1 MLVLLKDLGL
11 EYPTIASIKKRRYG
25 LYKCFCGKEFKTQM
39 QDVKSEKTKSCGC
52 IKKSMIVSRNKKN
65 ITHSLS
71 SHRLY
76 STWKKMINRCNNP
89 KNKDYKYY
97 GGRGITVC
105 NRWLNIEN
113 FIEDMYQSHQ
123 EGLSLDRINVNG
135 NYEKD
140 NCRWATKE
148 IQARNTRRIMITN
161 KSGYRGVSFIKSRNK
176 WGAKIT
182 IRTKKILLGTF
193 KTALEAAKA
202 YDKYIIENNL
212 EHTLNG
218 VYNG

>member
-1 MLVLLKDLGL
+1 
-11 EYPTIASIKKRRYG
+11 
-25 LYKCFCGKEFKTQM
+25 
-39 QDVKSEKTKSCGC
+39 
-52 IKKSMIVSRNKKN
+52 
-65 ITHSLS
+65 
-71 SHRLY
+71 
-76 STWKKMINRCNNP
+76 MINRCNNP

>member
-1 MLVLLKDLGL
+1 
-11 EYPTIASIKKRRYG
+11 
-25 LYKCFCGKEFKTQM
+25 
-39 QDVKSEKTKSCGC
+39 
-52 IKKSMIVSRNKKN
+52 
-65 ITHSLS
+65 
-71 SHRLY
+71 
-76 STWKKMINRCNNP
+76 
-89 KNKDYKYY
+89 
-97 GGRGITVC
+97 
-105 NRWLNIEN
+105 
-113 FIEDMYQSHQ
+113 MYQSHQ

-135 NYEKD
+135 NYEPN

-148 IQARNTRRIMITN
+148 IQARNTRKIMITN